1 MKNRVNNEGYFVL
14 VEALSSK
21 IKKYYFTT
29 DQSVSIGDK
38 VVIET
43 IVGLELGI
51 VCSSPIKESE
61 MKDLS
66 TFDQIQR
73 KCTDEDLLC
82 YEKNKKEI
90 NNAKKIFNQGVE
102 RLKLPMTLV
111 SCCSNI
117 DKTKILFTYVAEERV
132 DFREL
137 LKELSSNLKC
147 RIELRQIGSRDRSKI
162 IGGLGMCGLP
172 LCCASFLKEF
182 DGISINMAKNQ
193 FLSLNI
199 QKLSGPCGKLLCCLK
214 YENEYYSK
222 LKEKF
227 PKVGRKIKYEG
238 NIYKVISINVLS
250 GTVRLESE
258 DRETV
263 LNVDVKAVK
272 GNETK
277 NVQ

>member
-1 MKNRVNNEGYFVL
+1 MKKRVNNEGYFVL

-73 KCTDEDLLC
+73 KCTDEDLSC

-90 NNAKKIFNQGVE
+90 NNAKKIFNQCVE

-193 FLSLNI
+193 FLALNI